1 MAFSLLITGGAR
13 SGKSNFAEQ
22 RIKQLGGSLIY
33 IATADAFDSEMKDR
47 IALHQARRGPDW
59 QTIHAPMNLPEALRR
74 TDGRGPCLVD
84 CLTIWL
90 SNLMCADQQTAAAA
104 EQLVAVIAARSD
116 PVILVTNEVGSGI
129 VPENALARRFRD
141 EAGRM
146 NQIIAAAVDEVYV
159 SISGIPMRIKPQPD
173 GPEKGV

>member
-13 SGKSNFAEQ
+13 SGKSSFAEQ
-22 RIKQLGGSLIY
+22 RVKELGAPMVY
-33 IATADAFDSEMKDR
+33 IATAEAFDSEMKDR

-59 QTIHAPMNLPEALRR
+59 QTVYAPLNLPQALREA
-74 TDGRGPCLVD
+74 DGKGPCLVD

-90 SNLMCADQQTAAAA
+90 NNLMFVEQETATAADH
-104 EQLVAVIAARSD
+104 LVAAIAARSD
-116 PVILVTNEVGSGI
+116 PVVLVTNEVGSGI

-159 SISGIPMRIKPQPD
+159 SISGIPVRIKPQPD
-173 GPEKGV
+173 

>member
-13 SGKSNFAEQ
+13 SGKSSFAEQ
-22 RIKQLGGSLIY
+22 RTRQLGGPLVY
-33 IATADAFDSEMKDR
+33 IATAEAFDSEMKDR

-59 QTIHAPMNLPEALRR
+59 QTVHAPLNLPQVLCD

-90 SNLMCADQQTAAAA
+90 SNLMFAGQPTASAAD
-104 EQLVAVIAARSD
+104 QLVAAIAARSD
-116 PVILVTNEVGSGI
+116 PVVLVTNEVGSGI

-159 SISGIPMRIKPQPD
+159 SISGIPVRIKPQPD
-173 GPEKGV
+173 

>member
-13 SGKSNFAEQ
+13 SGKSSFAEQ
-22 RIKQLGGSLIY
+22 RVREFGAPLVY
-33 IATADAFDSEMKDR
+33 IATAEAFDNEMKDR
-47 IALHQARRGPDW
+47 VALHQARRGPDW
-59 QTIHAPMNLPEALRR
+59 QTFHAPLNLSQALREA
-74 TDGRGPCLVD
+74 DGKGPCLVD

-90 SNLMCADQQTAAAA
+90 NNMIFAEQETVTAADH
-104 EQLVAVIAARSD
+104 LVTAIVARSD
-116 PVILVTNEVGSGI
+116 PVVLVTNEVGSGI

-159 SISGIPMRIKPQPD
+159 SISGIPVRIKPQRD
-173 GPEKGV
+173 